1 VDTVLAPLLWL
12 VSWIMIGW
20 HWLFAE
26 LFGVDHDGA
35 NWALSIIGLVIVIRT
50 LLIPLFVRQI
60 KSQRKM
66 QLLQPQLRELQKK
79 YKGDRERLQQE
90 MMKLYKKTGTNPF
103 ASCLPILLQAPFLFS
118 LFRVLDGI
126 ARDSPRGAFAYESNE
141 HLFISAGQA
150 QIFGAEL
157 AESFLTTEVTAT
169 RIMAVIMVI
178 GMVVSQFITQR
189 QIMRKNMP
197 KEALEGPF
205 AQQQKILLY
214 VLPLVF
220 LFSGVYFPLGT
231 VLYWLTSNFWTMGQ
245 QLYVIRRMPAPGSDA
260 EKAHQRR
267 QAERARRKGLTVAE
281 PEAPEVQ
288 PGQENGEGPARKQPK
303 RMTRAER
310 KKKRK

>member
-1 VDTVLAPLLWL
+1 
-12 VSWIMIGW
+12 M
-20 HWLFAE
+20 
-26 LFGVDHDGA
+26 
-35 NWALSIIGLVIVIRT
+35 
-50 LLIPLFVRQI
+50 
-60 KSQRKM
+60 
-66 QLLQPQLRELQKK
+66 

-126 ARDSPRGAFAYESNE
+126 ARDRPRGAFANQED
-141 HLFISAGQA
+141 LFLSAGRA
-150 QIFGAEL
+150 EVFGARL
-157 AESFLTTEVTAT
+157 ADSFLTTDVMQT
-169 RIMAVIMVI
+169 RVLAMIMVV
-178 GMVVSQFITQR
+178 GMVVSQYITQR

-260 EKAHQRR
+260 EKAQQRR
-267 QAERARRKGLTVAE
+267 QAEKARRKGLTVAE
-281 PEAPEVQ
+281 PDAPPEVEA
-288 PGQENGEGPARKQPK
+288 GQQNGEVRPRQQPK
-303 RMTRAER
+303 RTSRSQR